1 VTRGSATAPPAKL
14 PMSLATQVGL
24 SGAELKLLQSLLYQE
39 CAVFIDEARIPL
51 LQERVR
57 QRLQAC
63 RFDDFY
69 NYYRLLTSREG
80 KRELGALLE
89 NVSARETG
97 FFRNKPQLELFQK
110 AILDELLTRKVARR
124 EWTLRAWSAGCSTGQ
139 EAYTLAIQ
147 ICDAVSSYYL
157 SHPTPP
163 EAGRFKPLVPPPWR
177 IEILASDGSYAALQ
191 TARAGVYPGN
201 QMEEVEYSHR
211 LRYFDKIGDRY
222 GVKPALKDLIQFDM
236 HNLKAEYLPPA
247 SDVIF
252 CRNIMIYFE
261 GAEQKRLTEKFFRCL
276 NPGGYL
282 LVGQAESLFGLTDKF
297 RMIHQNNG
305 TAYQRIDGTA

>member
-1 VTRGSATAPPAKL
+1 
-14 PMSLATQVGL
+14 MSLATPVEL

-39 CAVFIDEARIPL
+39 CGVFIDEVRISL

-57 QRLQAC
+57 QRQQAC

-97 FFRNKPQLELFQK
+97 FFRNKPQLELFQR
-110 AILDELLTRKVARR
+110 AILDELLSRKVAHR
-124 EWTLRAWSAGCSTGQ
+124 EWALRAWSAGCSTGQ

-147 ICDAVSSYYL
+147 MCDAVSSYYL
-157 SHPTPP
+157 SHPMPP
-163 EAGRFKPLVPPPWR
+163 QDGRFKPLVPPPWR

-191 TARAGVYPGN
+191 TARAGVYLAK

-211 LRYFDKIGDRY
+211 LRYFDKMGDRY
-222 GVKPALKDLIQFDM
+222 GVKSALKELIQFDL
-236 HNLKAEYLPPA
+236 HNLKADFLPPA

-252 CRNIMIYFE
+252 CRNSMIYFE
-261 GAEQKRLTEKFFRCL
+261 DIEQKRLIEKFYRCL

-282 LVGQAESLFGLTDKF
+282 FVGQAESLFGLTDKF

-305 TAYQRIDGTA
+305 TAYQRTVSAA